1 MSLAL
6 SKVYRPLEGTGM
18 LKSPIPMTDILKVF
32 PGGTI
37 KSLLLIEQLYLPLS
51 QSKVDE
57 EKKI

>member
-6 SKVYRPLEGTGM
+6 SKVCRALEGTGL

-37 KSLLLIEQLYLPLS
+37 KSLFLI
-51 QSKVDE
+51 
-57 EKKI
+57 